1 MGEHRIRELS
11 DLGEMRWVSGN
22 KGKMINFGEIRLGLS
37 AYFQIFFETE
47 GFTKDINTPR
57 GGRSDYGK

>member
-22 KGKMINFGEIRLGLS
+22 KGKMIWGNKIGAFGV
-37 AYFQIFFETE
+37 FPDFFETE